1 MAPGRAVTA
10 GRTARRSRTARA
22 LWARLPW
29 WGRALAIW
37 AASRVVSTALLVG
50 FAAAQPANV
59 YTDAAPSLVDFSTMW
74 DARWY
79 EHVATHGYPDALPR
93 DASGAIDDNA
103 WAFMPVY
110 PMLVR
115 ALVRV
120 GLDWQTAALAI
131 AWVASAVLAVLA
143 YRLLRETIPQHASFA
158 LALVLLGPLSP
169 LLQVGYAES
178 LHLALLAGALLALR
192 RRRWGMLA
200 ALVPLMAL
208 TRPSGL
214 AFALALGIVV
224 AWAWWR
230 DRPAWSARD
239 LRILV
244 ATAAWALAW
253 GLAWPAYA
261 AIRTGEPG
269 AYVATELG
277 WRAPYVGRMQLV
289 PGTGWVA
296 GAQWWL
302 GGVGLGLLV
311 LVVGGLVWVLARRAS
326 REAMGLEAWAWTIA
340 YLLYLLAVW
349 FPQSSTFRILLPA
362 FALVAVIAVLPGR
375 WWRPL
380 ALALGVAGQVAW
392 LWACWWLMGVD
403 WTIP

>member
-1 MAPGRAVTA
+1 MGAAPMV
-10 GRTARRSRTARA
+10 
-22 LWARLPW
+22 
-29 WGRALAIW
+29 GRALAIW
-37 AASRVVSTALLVG
+37 AASRVVSTALLAA
-50 FAAAQPANV
+50 FAAAQGANV
-59 YTDAAPSLVDFSTMW
+59 YTDASPSVVELSTIW

-79 EHVATHGYPDALPR
+79 EHVAAFGYPDVLPR
-93 DASGAIDDNA
+93 EADGGIADNA

-115 ALVRV
+115 ALVRL
-120 GLDWQTAALAI
+120 GLDWELAALGI
-131 AWVASAVLAVLA
+131 AWIASAAFAVLAH
-143 YRLLRETIPQHASFA
+143 RLLRETIPRHASFA
-158 LALVLLGPLSP
+158 LALVLLGPVSP

-192 RRRWGMLA
+192 HRSWGMLA
-200 ALVPLMAL
+200 ALVPLVAL
-208 TRPSGL
+208 ARPSGL
-214 AFALALGIVV
+214 AVALALVV
-224 AWAWWR
+224 VLAHAVLRRPDAWPTR
-230 DRPAWSARD
+230 DRVV
-239 LRILV
+239 LGV
-244 ATAAWALAW
+244 MAAWALAC

-277 WRAPYVGRMQLV
+277 WRAPYVGPMALV

-302 GGVGLGLLV
+302 GGAGLSLLA
-311 LVVGGLVWVLARRAS
+311 LAVGGGVWLLARRAT
-326 REAMGLEAWAWTIA
+326 RAAMGVEAWAWTVA

-362 FALVAVIAVLPGR
+362 FALVAVVATLPGR

-380 ALALGVAGQVAW
+380 ALAAGVAGQVAW
-392 LWACWWLMGVD
+392 LWACWWVVGVD

>member
-1 MAPGRAVTA
+1 MRW
-10 GRTARRSRTARA
+10 
-22 LWARLPW
+22 WARLPW
-29 WGRALAIW
+29 WGHALAIW
-37 AASRVVSTALLVG
+37 AASRVVSTALLAA
-50 FAAAQPANV
+50 FAAAQGPNV
-59 YTDAAPSLVDFSTMW
+59 YTGAAPSLVAFTTMW

-79 EHVATHGYPDALPR
+79 EHVATLGYPDELPR
-93 DASGAIDDNA
+93 DARGEIVDNA

-115 ALVRV
+115 GLVRL
-120 GLDWQTAALAI
+120 GLEWEVAALGI
-131 AWVASAVLAVLA
+131 AWVASAAFAVLA
-143 YRLLRETIPQHASFA
+143 YRLLRETIPRHAAFA
-158 LALVLLGPLSP
+158 LAVVLLGPVSP
-169 LLQVGYAES
+169 LLQVAYAES

-192 RRRWGMLA
+192 HRAWGMLA

-208 TRPSGL
+208 TRSSGL
-214 AFALALGIVV
+214 AFALALAIVLAHAV
-224 AWAWWR
+224 LRRPDAWPTR
-230 DRPAWSARD
+230 DRVVLGA
-239 LRILV
+239 L
-244 ATAAWALAW
+244 TAWALAC

-269 AYVATELG
+269 AYVATELR
-277 WRAPYVGRMQLV
+277 WRAPYVGPMELV
-289 PGTGWVA
+289 PGAGWVA

-302 GGVGLGLLV
+302 GGAGLALLA
-311 LVVGGLVWVLARRAS
+311 LSVGGCAWLLARRTTRAT
-326 REAMGLEAWAWTIA
+326 MGVEAWAWTVA

-362 FALVAVIAVLPGR
+362 FALAAVVAALPGR

-380 ALALGVAGQVAW
+380 ALAAGVAGQVAW

>member
-1 MAPGRAVTA
+1 MTAERPAVA
-10 GRTARRSRTARA
+10 GRRARD
-22 LWARLPW
+22 LWGRLPW
-29 WGRALAIW
+29 WGRALALW
-37 AASRVVSTALLVG
+37 AASRIVSTALLVA

-59 YTDAAPSLVDFSTMW
+59 YTQASPSLVDFSTIW

-79 EHVATHGYPDALPR
+79 EHVATHGYPDVLPR
-93 DASGAIDDNA
+93 DASGDVADNA

-115 ALVRV
+115 ALVRT
-120 GLDWQTAALAI
+120 GLDWQVAALAI
-131 AWVASAVLAVLA
+131 AWVASAAFAVLA
-143 YRLLRETIPQHASFA
+143 YRLLRETIPQHATFA
-158 LALVLLGPLSP
+158 LALVLLGPVAP
-169 LLQVGYAES
+169 LLQVAYAES
-178 LHLALLAGALLALR
+178 LHLALLVGALLALR
-192 RRRWGMLA
+192 HRRWAMLA
-200 ALVPLMAL
+200 TLVPLMAL

-214 AFALALGIVV
+214 AFALALGIVA

-230 DRPAWSARD
+230 ERRAWSARD

-244 ATAAWALAW
+244 ALAVWALAW
-253 GLAWPAYA
+253 GLVWPAYA

-277 WRAPYVGRMQLV
+277 WRAPYIGGMHLV

-302 GGVGLGLLV
+302 GGSGLALLA
-311 LVVGGLVWVLARRAS
+311 LVVGVVVWVLARRAS
-326 REAMGLEAWAWTIA
+326 RVAMGLEAWAWTTA

-362 FALVAVIAVLPGR
+362 FPLVVLVALLPGR
-375 WWRPL
+375 RWRPL
-380 ALALGVAGQVAW
+380 AIAAGVAGQVAW

>member
-1 MAPGRAVTA
+1 MRW
-10 GRTARRSRTARA
+10 
-22 LWARLPW
+22 WARLPW

-37 AASRVVSTALLVG
+37 AASRVVSTSLLAA

-59 YTDAAPSLVDFSTMW
+59 YTAASPSLVELSTIW

-79 EHVATHGYPDALPR
+79 EHVATRGYPDVLPR
-93 DASGAIDDNA
+93 EPSGAIDDNA

-115 ALVRV
+115 ALVRL
-120 GLDWQTAALAI
+120 GLDWQVAALVI
-131 AWVASAVLAVLA
+131 AWAASAVFAVLA
-143 YRLLRETIPQHASFA
+143 YRLLRETIPQHAAFA
-158 LALVLLGPLSP
+158 LAIVLLGPVAP

-192 RRRWGMLA
+192 HRRWVLLA

-214 AFALALGIVV
+214 AFALALGIVA
-224 AWAWWR
+224 AWSWWR
-230 DRPAWSARD
+230 ERDAWPRRD

-244 ATAAWALAW
+244 ALAAWALAW

-261 AIRTGEPG
+261 AVRTGEPG

-277 WRAPYVGRMQLV
+277 WRAPYVGPMELV

-302 GGVGLGLLV
+302 GGMGLGLLAI
-311 LVVGGLVWVLARRAS
+311 VVGGLVWVLARRAT
-326 REAMGLEAWAWTIA
+326 REAMGVEAWAWTVA

-362 FALVAVIAVLPGR
+362 YGLAAVVAVLPGR

-380 ALALGVAGQVAW
+380 ALVACIAGQVWW
-392 LWACWWLMGVD
+392 LGACWWVVGVD

>member
-1 MAPGRAVTA
+1 MRV
-10 GRTARRSRTARA
+10 
-22 LWARLPW
+22 WARLPW
-29 WGRALAIW
+29 WGHALAIW
-37 AASRVVSTALLVG
+37 AASRVVSTGVLVA

-59 YTDAAPSLVDFSTMW
+59 YTGASPSFVDFSTIW

-79 EHVATHGYPDALPR
+79 EHVATHGYPDVLPK
-93 DASGAIDDNA
+93 DASGSIADNA

-115 ALVRV
+115 ALVRL
-120 GLDWQTAALAI
+120 GLDWQLAALGV
-131 AWVASAVLAVLA
+131 AWVASAVFAVLA
-143 YRLLRETIPQHASFA
+143 YRLLRETIPRQAGFA
-158 LALVLLGPLSP
+158 LALVLLGPVSP
-169 LLQVGYAES
+169 LLQVAYAES

-192 RRRWGMLA
+192 HRRWGMLA

-214 AFALALGIVV
+214 AFALALGIVA

-230 DRPAWSARD
+230 EREAWPRRD
-239 LRILV
+239 LGILV
-244 ATAAWALAW
+244 GMAAWALAW
-253 GLAWPAYA
+253 GLAWPAFA
-261 AIRTGEPG
+261 AIRTGEAG
-269 AYVATELG
+269 AYVETELG
-277 WRAPYVGRMQLV
+277 WRAPYVGPMELV

-302 GGVGLGLLV
+302 GGVGLGLLA
-311 LVVGGLVWVLARRAS
+311 LVVGGLVWVLARRTS
-326 REAMGLEAWAWTIA
+326 RAAMGLESWAWTIA

-362 FALVAVIAVLPGR
+362 FGLLAVAAALPGR

-380 ALALGVAGQVAW
+380 VLGIAVAGQVAW
-392 LWACWWLMGVD
+392 VWACWWLVGVD